1 MEINLQ
7 KDGIQLY
14 PEVYNLDTMKKVNDE
29 LDFLMNKPSI
39 NGSSGYVH
47 LSRGY
52 KTLQLPTIMIRSVN
66 LLEIAI
72 DIKLKIDD
80 CEKYRNKN
88 YVITTIEIFEETNK
102 KPLVWHT
109 DQREGMLRSF
119 LYLEGG
125 DEDSG
130 AFTYMLGTQNDT
142 YNFHKLSKSQI
153 EENSSNI
160 FIAKAPIGS
169 LLIADTNGFHSNQ
182 PRKKRRRLVMFEFQP
197 KESTFVKSSVF
208 ISSFQLSNKVKNNL
222 NLFDNGVDPLAFSHG
237 ADRTLGGPIRPAS
250 NKIIL
255 YSIKVKIKGFLELVY
270 NKLVRLFLKN

>member
-7 KDGIQLY
+7 KDGLQLY

-72 DIKLKIDD
+72 DIKLKIDES
-80 CEKYRNKN
+80 EKYRNID
-88 YVITTIEIFEETNK
+88 YVITDIEIFEETNNT
-102 KPLVWHT
+102 PLFWHT
-109 DQREGMLRSF
+109 DQRKGMLRSF

-142 YNFHKLSKSQI
+142 YNIHKLSKSQN

-160 FIAKAPIGS
+160 FIAKAPVGS
-169 LLIADTNGFHSNQ
+169 LLIADTNGFHCNQ
-182 PRKKRRRLVMFEFQP
+182 PRKKRRRVVMFEFQP
-197 KESTFVKSSVF
+197 KESNFVKSSVF
-208 ISSFQLSNKVKNNL
+208 IASFQLSDKVKNNI
-222 NLFDNGVDPLAFSHG
+222 NLFDNNVDPLAFSHG
-237 ADRTLGGPIRPAS
+237 VDSRLGGPNIAAS

-255 YSIKVKIKGFLELVY
+255 YSIKVKISSLFKRVY
-270 NKLVRLFLKN
+270 NRLMGS